1 MIDSD
6 VKAKQAEN
14 CDARQVVNDYKV
26 DHARLSLIYADD
38 FRELGDNYKRMLRH
52 NINDRSG
59 YKRFCR
65 QHAIFFMEYE
75 GVKRVMPKHR
85 A

>member
-38 FRELGDNYKRMLRH
+38 FRELGDNYKQMLH
-52 NINDRSG
+52 ESG
-59 YKRFCR
+59 PLRQEYRRFCKE
-65 QHAIFFMEYE
+65 HAIFFVEKE
-75 GVKRVMPKHR
+75 GV
-85 A
+85 